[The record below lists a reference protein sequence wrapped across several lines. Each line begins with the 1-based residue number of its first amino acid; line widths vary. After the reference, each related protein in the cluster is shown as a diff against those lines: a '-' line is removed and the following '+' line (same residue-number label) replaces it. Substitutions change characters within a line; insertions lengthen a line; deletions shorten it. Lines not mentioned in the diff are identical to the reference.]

1 MKITVYTI
9 STCPFSKQEKDYLTA
24 NKLSFEE
31 KNVEEHREY
40 LAEML
45 QAADKFAGVPVTVI
59 EKDDGAKIC
68 LKGFTKEEFDKE
80 FGFVQIKP
88 EAPVTM
94 ANAGIKVPP
103 PPPPPSPAPAQPQ
116 VAPSTP
122 PPPSTPPAVSTT
134 SDVVS
139 PPVAPVA
146 SEATPPA
153 ATAATP
159 SLDEELKSVLD
170 NLEQKTEIPTVSQQ
184 ETSQPV
190 TSQPA
195 TSEPTKDQPSSPPV
209 SPPDPNLPKIPD
221 FPK

>member
-9 STCPFSKQEKDYLTA
+9 STCPFSKQEKDYLTT

-45 QAADKFAGVPVTVI
+45 QVADKFAGVPVTVI
-59 EKDDGAKIC
+59 EKDDGAKLT

-80 FGFVQIKP
+80 FGFIQIKP
-88 EAPVTM
+88 EPAMAM

-103 PPPPPSPAPAQPQ
+103 QASSPAPAQPK
-116 VAPSTP
+116 VAPSAP
-122 PPPSTPPAVSTT
+122 PQAPP
-134 SDVVS
+134 

-146 SEATPPA
+146 SDATPATSDVAPPPTVPPA
-153 ATAATP
+153 ESPPAVTAATP
-159 SLDEELKSVLD
+159 SPNEELKSVLD
-170 NLEQKTEIPTVSQQ
+170 NLQQKAEN
-184 ETSQPV
+184 
-190 TSQPA
+190 PA
-195 TSEPTKDQPSSPPV
+195 VGQPSSPPPT
-209 SPPDPNLPKIPD
+209 SDPPSSPDPNIPKIPD